1 MAGLSYKLLIL
12 LCFFTCSYGQLP
24 RECTLDKEV
33 FDFQCCPDTALGEC
47 GGATRGLCVNIT
59 DNTVDPGADPGGGL
73 WGLETPPSKLGLIP
87 KQALQIIIII
97 GAKIIISICTFKRYR
112 TMSEDSRK
120 KQCTTDIRTFFAS
133 ERLV

>member
-1 MAGLSYKLLIL
+1 MISPEDEGRGVYHDKLLM
-12 LCFFTCSYGQLP
+12 T
-24 RECTLDKEV
+24 EDKAGV
-33 FDFQCCPDTALGEC
+33 
-47 GGATRGLCVNIT
+47 
-59 DNTVDPGADPGGGL
+59 DPGGGL
-73 WGLETPPSKLGLIP
+73 WGLETPPSKLGLIL

>member
-1 MAGLSYKLLIL
+1 MKQQSLIHEH
-12 LCFFTCSYGQLP
+12 GQG
-24 RECTLDKEV
+24 RI
-33 FDFQCCPDTALGEC
+33 Q
-47 GGATRGLCVNIT
+47 
-59 DNTVDPGADPGGGL
+59 GGGL
-73 WGLETPPSKLGLIP
+73 WGLETPPSKLGLIL

>member
-1 MAGLSYKLLIL
+1 MLQKVRKQGIRFWDERTFWHEIIYKSLIPT
-12 LCFFTCSYGQLP
+12 FG
-24 RECTLDKEV
+24 K
-33 FDFQCCPDTALGEC
+33 
-47 GGATRGLCVNIT
+47 
-59 DNTVDPGADPGGGL
+59 PGADPGGGL
-73 WGLETPPSKLGLIP
+73 WGLETPPSKLGLIL
-87 KQALQIIIII
+87 KQALQIIII

>member
-1 MAGLSYKLLIL
+1 MLKIS
-12 LCFFTCSYGQLP
+12 CFIQNQFIS
-24 RECTLDKEV
+24 
-33 FDFQCCPDTALGEC
+33 A
-47 GGATRGLCVNIT
+47 
-59 DNTVDPGADPGGGL
+59 GADPGGDL
-73 WGLETPPSKLGLIP
+73 WGLETPPSKLGLIL

-133 ERLV
+133 KRLV

>member
-1 MAGLSYKLLIL
+1 MHFVQYDSFIRYIH
-12 LCFFTCSYGQLP
+12 THYIYQYQYIP
-24 RECTLDKEV
+24 RGGSRGGS
-33 FDFQCCPDTALGEC
+33 LGS
-47 GGATRGLCVNIT
+47 G
-59 DNTVDPGADPGGGL
+59 D
-73 WGLETPPSKLGLIP
+73 PPSKLGLIL

>member
-1 MAGLSYKLLIL
+1 M
-12 LCFFTCSYGQLP
+12 
-24 RECTLDKEV
+24 LDPV
-33 FDFQCCPDTALGEC
+33 VVVQYYSQGRIQGGSLGS
-47 GGATRGLCVNIT
+47 GY
-59 DNTVDPGADPGGGL
+59 
-73 WGLETPPSKLGLIP
+73 PPSKLGLIL

>member
-1 MAGLSYKLLIL
+1 MCEYNFLLKP
-12 LCFFTCSYGQLP
+12 SKQY
-24 RECTLDKEV
+24 R
-33 FDFQCCPDTALGEC
+33 
-47 GGATRGLCVNIT
+47 GGSR
-59 DNTVDPGADPGGGL
+59 GGL
-73 WGLETPPSKLGLIP
+73 WGLETPPSKLGLIL

>member
-1 MAGLSYKLLIL
+1 MFAVNNTGENSGETYKL
-12 LCFFTCSYGQLP
+12 SSDVGH
-24 RECTLDKEV
+24 RGGSRGGS
-33 FDFQCCPDTALGEC
+33 LGS
-47 GGATRGLCVNIT
+47 G
-59 DNTVDPGADPGGGL
+59 DP
-73 WGLETPPSKLGLIP
+73 PPSKLGLIL

-120 KQCTTDIRTFFAS
+120 KQYTTDIRTFFAS

>member
-1 MAGLSYKLLIL
+1 METLIGY
-12 LCFFTCSYGQLP
+12 SQGRIQGG
-24 RECTLDKEV
+24 V
-33 FDFQCCPDTALGEC
+33 FGVWRP
-47 GGATRGLCVNIT
+47 
-59 DNTVDPGADPGGGL
+59 
-73 WGLETPPSKLGLIP
+73 PPSKLGLIL

>member
-1 MAGLSYKLLIL
+1 MY
-12 LCFFTCSYGQLP
+12 
-24 RECTLDKEV
+24 
-33 FDFQCCPDTALGEC
+33 
-47 GGATRGLCVNIT
+47 VNT
-59 DNTVDPGADPGGGL
+59 NNTVIATGADPGGGL
-73 WGLETPPSKLGLIP
+73 WGLETPPSKLGLIL